1 MESRHVLAIITIL
14 LVVSSAAFVSKM
26 EEGSETT
33 AVNTGPAGSGTPTQ
47 SSSYF
52 VKPVYGRAVILMPAI
67 DNNGNGVVTSLKVE
81 SAEGEG
87 RTLVNINQLIFWTDT
102 QQSIQ
107 TAKDVA
113 QNYTGYDLSNA
124 DIIYTINA
132 SATVLEGPSAGA
144 ALTIATVAALR
155 NATPDPHV
163 MITGTI
169 EPDGTIGQVGGVLE
183 KAQAAK
189 AAGATLFL
197 VPDGQAIDSHYNQQ
211 RNCRKIGPMTY
222 CTTDY
227 LPVTVDIAAQAG
239 VQVKEVSNISE
250 ALKYFLG

>member
-1 MESRHVLAIITIL
+1 METRHLLAIVTVV
-14 LVVSSAAFVSKM
+14 LVVSAAAFVSRM
-26 EEGSETT
+26 EKGGETT
-33 AVNTGPAGSGTPTQ
+33 AVSTGPDGSGASTQ
-47 SSSYF
+47 SNSYF
-52 VKPVYGRAVILMPAI
+52 VKPVYGRAVILMPAV
-67 DNNGNGVVTSLKVE
+67 DNDGNGVVTSLKVE

-102 QQSIQ
+102 QYSIQ

-132 SATVLEGPSAGA
+132 SATVIEGPSAGA
-144 ALTIATVAALR
+144 ALTVATVAALR
-155 NATPDPHV
+155 NTTIRPDV
-163 MITGTI
+163 MITGTVN
-169 EPDGTIGQVGGVLE
+169 PDGTIGQVGGVLE

-197 VPDGQAIDSHYNQQ
+197 VPDGQAMDSHYNQQ
-211 RNCRKIGPMTY
+211 RKCRKIGPMTY

-239 VQVKEVSNISE
+239 ITVKEVSNISE

>member
-1 MESRHVLAIITIL
+1 MESRHVLAIIT
-14 LVVSSAAFVSKM
+14 VVIVIAAAAFASKM
-26 EEGSETT
+26 DEGSTT
-33 AVNTGPAGSGTPTQ
+33 VLVSDNPEGNGTPTQ

-52 VKPVYGRAVILMPAI
+52 VKPVYGRATILMPAV
-67 DNNGNGVVTSLKVE
+67 DNDGNGVVTSLKVE

-124 DIIYTINA
+124 DIIYTINT

-144 ALTIATVAALR
+144 ALTVATVAALR
-155 NATPDPHV
+155 NVTINPHV

-169 EPDGTIGQVGGVLE
+169 NSDGTIGEVGGVLE

-211 RNCRKIGPMTY
+211 RNCRKIGPITY

-227 LPVTVDIAAQAG
+227 LPVTVDVASQAG
-239 VQVKEVSNISE
+239 IQVKEVSNISE